1 MIRFIGTGTRATG
14 TGPPGPGHRD
24 RAHASKQT
32 GVGTG
37 TGPPGHRATKT
48 RPGQDRRQT
57 GTGTGP
63 PGHGKKK
70 GRGTAPGHRDRAPGP
85 GHRDRATGPGTGP
98 PGPGHTSPDQTK
110 INLYPVTTPIL
121 PELPTQGP
129 DIDPCIY
136 DASDI
141 GEGGNC
147 KIVALFGSAQHG
159 HLLSG
164 LSPGENLQAGV
175 WQHLAGL
182 DLQAHAFCC
191 KPEMSAVKL
200 GLNRC
205 LATEK
210 QSLQD
215 SLQSTIPWSFV
226 VWLHAPQRA
235 GCV

>member
-1 MIRFIGTGTRATG
+1 MLAASHPLHPWSETGSARWQVQVWGCAPTVNVSWLLQSSACNYPD
-14 TGPPGPGHRD
+14 PP
-24 RAHASKQT
+24 
-32 GVGTG
+32 
-37 TGPPGHRATKT
+37 
-48 RPGQDRRQT
+48 
-57 GTGTGP
+57 
-63 PGHGKKK
+63 
-70 GRGTAPGHRDRAPGP
+70 RAP
-85 GHRDRATGPGTGP
+85 T
-98 PGPGHTSPDQTK
+98 
-110 INLYPVTTPIL
+110 
-121 PELPTQGP
+121 TQGP

-147 KIVALFGSAQHG
+147 RIVALFGSARHG

-164 LSPGENLQAGV
+164 LTPGVNLQTGV

-205 LATEK
+205 LPTEK